1 MKRRSP
7 ISQAWRSDFRRFWLA
22 QATSLTGEQIRE
34 LAVPLVA
41 ITVLGASAA
50 ELGLI
55 GLAQWAPFLLLALP
69 LGVLA
74 DRHRRRRLIAL
85 SQWSRGALMLG
96 VVVAAALG
104 ALSLPL
110 LLVAV
115 TALGIFAVLYEV
127 CYQSVVPSLVPPA
140 ALEGANARLQATA
153 SGAEVGG
160 PGLGG
165 LLAQWLGAP
174 IALLAP
180 TIGYVVSGV
189 AVASVRA
196 PEPLPQRPERVE
208 DGRGVF
214 FREMRDGISH
224 VLHDRYLV
232 ANVGFSALY
241 NPFAQWIT
249 VLFTLH
255 SIRVLGLGAGQIG
268 LVFSLGAV
276 GALVAAALTPVL
288 TRRFQA
294 GHLLLACAAIECGV
308 LAVIPMV
315 EAGWGAPL
323 MIAVLSG
330 VWALNGAGTGI
341 SSVLLVTIRQIRTP
355 QRLLGRVNA
364 SMRTVTYGTVSLG
377 ALAGGLA
384 GDWWGT
390 RAALGLGAGLC
401 LVTVAWV
408 ALSPLARIRRLEDL
422 TMTPKPA
429 TSVGE
434 STAQPR

>member
-1 MKRRSP
+1 MKPVSRIREP
-7 ISQAWRSDFRRFWLA
+7 WRDDFRRFWLA
-22 QATSLTGEQIRE
+22 QAASFTGEQIRE

-55 GLAQWAPFLLLALP
+55 GLAQWVPFLLFALP

-74 DRHRRRRLIAL
+74 DRHRRRRLIVL
-85 SQWSRGALMLG
+85 SQWSRAALMLG
-96 VVVAAALG
+96 VVVAALLG

-110 LLVAV
+110 LLVLVA
-115 TALGIFAVLYEV
+115 ALGIFAVLYEV
-127 CYQSVVPSLVPPA
+127 CYQSVVPSLVPQR

-160 PGLGG
+160 PGVGG

-180 TIGYVVSGV
+180 TIGYAVSGI
-189 AVASVRA
+189 AVARIRA
-196 PEPLPQRPERVE
+196 PEPFPERPQRVH
-208 DGRGVF
+208 DGRGEF
-214 FREMRDGISH
+214 IGELRDGISH
-224 VLHDRYLV
+224 VLHDRYLL

-255 SIRVLGLGAGQIG
+255 SIRVLGLDAGQIG

-276 GALVAAALTPVL
+276 GALAAAALTPAL
-288 TRRFQA
+288 TGRFRA
-294 GHLLLACAAIECGV
+294 GQLLLACAAVECGV
-308 LAVIPMV
+308 LAVIPLV
-315 EAGWGAPL
+315 EAEWGAPTI
-323 MIAVLSG
+323 IAVLAG
-330 VWALNGAGTGI
+330 VWALNGAGTGV

-355 QRLLGRVNA
+355 SWLLGRVNA
-364 SMRTVTYGTVSLG
+364 SMRTITYGTVSLG
-377 ALAGGLA
+377 ALAGGFA
-384 GDWWGT
+384 GEWLGT

-408 ALSPLARIRRLEDL
+408 ALSPLARIDRLDDL
-422 TMTPKPA
+422 AVP
-429 TSVGE
+429 
-434 STAQPR
+434 